1 MGKNQ
6 HYVPRFFLRSFKSK
20 EKRINIYNLKREKSI
35 KDVGLYNQ
43 CKKSYMYG
51 GDKIEDL
58 ISKFENEAAPVIKEI
73 VGDRRP
79 QTEEDGSLY
88 TIVAFI
94 SFQYLRTERRGEVIN
109 AIVDRMSKSIFKE
122 HPDFSNE
129 EIESIEVGYDRPVTI
144 PLSNWD
150 VIIDCISDL
159 RYSIVLNRSDKSFIS
174 SDDPVFQYNQYLE
187 SAEHPGT
194 GALSVGLQMFL
205 PVSPDVC
212 ILAYDDV
219 VYKSDSI
226 SRILYANE
234 SDVYTL
240 NVMQSI
246 NALENLYFD
255 DYSMSDYVD
264 NVYQKSKKY
273 RESTGV
279 VINEYVSEDDEDK
292 ALVSQHLS
300 MPNLS
305 LYLSFLEVRK
315 SAKKIPL
322 YERVNTYR
330 KKPPPLPDHLK
341 HDSQTG
347 TGGGTYHPR
356 DDDLDHKIEISPGR
370 GD

>member
-20 EKRINIYNLKREKSI
+20 EKRINIYNLKREKAI

-51 GDKIEDL
+51 GEKIENI
-58 ISKFENEAAPVIKEI
+58 ISDFENESAPVIKEI
-73 VGDRRP
+73 IRDRRP
-79 QTEEDGSLY
+79 PTERDGSLY
-88 TIVAFI
+88 TIVAFM
-94 SFQYLRTERRGEVIN
+94 SFQYLRTERRGEVLN
-109 AIVDRMSKSIFKE
+109 AMVDRMSKSILKE
-122 HPDFSNE
+122 HPDIPNE
-129 EIESIEVGYDRPVTI
+129 EIESIEVSYDRPVTI

-174 SDDPVFQYNQYLE
+174 SDDPVFHYNKYLE

-219 VYKSDSI
+219 VYKSGSVN
-226 SRILYANE
+226 RILYANE
-234 SDVYTL
+234 RDVYTL

-255 DYSMSDYVD
+255 NYNISDYVD
-264 NVYQKSKKY
+264 SVYQKSKKY

-292 ALVSQHLS
+292 TLVSQHLS
-300 MPNLS
+300 IPNLS
-305 LYLSFLEVRK
+305 LNLSFLEVRK
-315 SAKKIPL
+315 DAKKVPI

-330 KKPPPLPDHLK
+330 KEPPPRSDHLK

-356 DDDLDHKIEISPGR
+356 DDDLDHQIEIRPGR